1 MLASVLLDLLLLVT
15 LASYTAFGYRN
26 GLSGSVFVIVGV
38 VIGVIAAFFLAPL
51 VASVVPSP
59 VGRLLV
65 TLILAIGL
73 IAAAQSGGAQLG
85 RRVRAGVEKTAGSRL
100 SMADKVAGAV
110 VTAIASALLIS
121 TVAFSLLQLGVPAL
135 SRTISG
141 SAVLKVITKLTPDP
155 VAAWLAEIR
164 SAALQAGLPII
175 SGALGNQ
182 KAVIPNIDA
191 GSAALTRAGHSVVRI
206 TGNAFACGQS
216 QAGSGFVVAD
226 DRVITNAHVVA
237 GVSEPTIEVPNG
249 QVLAGRIVYF
259 DPTDDL
265 AVIAVPGLS
274 ATPLPLSN
282 TLPTG
287 TDAAVEGY
295 PYGGPFAAGAAD
307 VMSVSA
313 PRVSNIYGTK
323 YSPREVYTLA
333 TRVRE
338 GNSGGPLLSLD
349 GEVAGVVF
357 ARSEEDPN
365 VGFAMTMTEVDP
377 VAERAPALNQTVSSG
392 NCIRG

>member
-1 MLASVLLDLLLLVT
+1 LLLVT
-15 LASYTAFGYRN
+15 LVAYTVFGYRN
-26 GLSGSVFVIVGV
+26 GLSGSIFVILGV

-51 VASVVPSP
+51 VASIVPSP
-59 VGRLLV
+59 VGRLFV
-65 TLILAIGL
+65 TLIVAIGL
-73 IAAAQSGGAQLG
+73 IAAAQSAGAQLG
-85 RRVRAGVEKTAGSRL
+85 KRARAGIEKTVQPGL
-100 SMADKVAGAV
+100 SIADKVAGAI
-110 VTAIASALLIS
+110 VTGIASALLVS

-141 SAVLKVITKLTPDP
+141 SAVLKVITRLTPDP
-155 VAAWLAEIR
+155 VAAWLAEVR
-164 SAALQAGLPII
+164 GAALQAGLPII
-175 SGALGNQ
+175 SGALGNE
-182 KAVIPNIDA
+182 KPVIPKIDA

-216 QAGSGFVVAD
+216 QAGSGFIVAD
-226 DRVITNAHVVA
+226 DRVVTNAHVVA

-265 AVIAVPGLS
+265 AVIVVPGLS
-274 ATPLPLSN
+274 AAPLHLST

-295 PYGGPFAAGAAD
+295 PYGGPFHAGAAD

-313 PRVSNIYGTK
+313 PRVANIYGTK
-323 YSPREVYTLA
+323 YSAREVYTLA

-349 GEVAGVVF
+349 GKVAGVVF

-365 VGFAMTMTEVDP
+365 VGFAMTMTELNP
-377 VAERAPALNQTVSSG
+377 VAERAPALKRTVSSG
-392 NCIRG
+392 KCVRG